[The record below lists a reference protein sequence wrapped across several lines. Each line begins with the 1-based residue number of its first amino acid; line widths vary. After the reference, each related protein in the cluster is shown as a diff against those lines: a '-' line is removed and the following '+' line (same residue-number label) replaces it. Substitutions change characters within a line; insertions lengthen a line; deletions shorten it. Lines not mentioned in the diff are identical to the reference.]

1 VTSPASRSLWRGRAL
16 ALVGIVLL
24 AFSLRSAVASLSPLY
39 DAIGE
44 DFTLPAAVLGLIGTV
59 PPLCFA
65 VFGLLAAGF
74 ERRFGLERTTLV
86 ALGAVGVGLVARAA
100 AGDAYGLLFGSALVF
115 AGVGVGNVL
124 LPALVKKYFPDRIG
138 LLTTVYSTMMAIS
151 TFTPPLVA
159 VPIADAAGWR
169 TSLGL
174 WAVFALAGLAPWIVL
189 AVRAR
194 RAAAAAA
201 ADGDLERVSTRVF
214 ARMWRLPTAWALAVS
229 FFVSSA
235 VAYTSFAWLP
245 KILVDT
251 AEVTPQVAGILLSLF
266 ALIGLPASLVVPAL
280 VARRDVVLPLFVI
293 ASAAGVLGA
302 GGLLVAP
309 ASAPWLWV
317 ALLGALPLLFPL
329 VLTSVGLRTRTHDAT
344 VALSSFAQSLGY
356 GATMLMPLGVGLL
369 HDASGSWTAPLIILI
384 AISLLALPA
393 GIVIARRKTVEQEWE
408 QRHGSW

>member
-1 VTSPASRSLWRGRAL
+1 MTSPDPLAVRRGRIL

-24 AFSLRSAVASLSPLY
+24 AFSLRSAVASLSPLF

-44 DFTLPAAVLGLIGTV
+44 DFVLPAAVLGLIGTV

-65 VFGLLAAGF
+65 VFGLLASGF

-86 ALGAVGVGLVARAA
+86 ALGAVALGLVARAA
-100 AGDAYGLLFGSALVF
+100 AGDAYGLLLGSALVF

-138 LLTTVYSTMMAIS
+138 LMTTVYSTMMAIS
-151 TFTPPLVA
+151 TFVPPLVA
-159 VPIADAAGWR
+159 VPVADAAGWR

-189 AVRAR
+189 ALRAR
-194 RAAAAAA
+194 RAALAEV
-201 ADGDLERVSTRVF
+201 DLEPVSTRVF
-214 ARMWRLPTAWALAVS
+214 GRMWRLPTAWALAVT

-251 AEVTPQVAGILLSLF
+251 AGVTPQVAGTLLSLF
-266 ALIGLPASLVVPAL
+266 ALIGLPASLVVPVL
-280 VARRDVVLPLFVI
+280 VARRGVVLPLFIV
-293 ASAAGVLGA
+293 ASASGVLGA

-317 ALLGALPLLFPL
+317 ALLGILPLLFPL

-356 GATMLMPLGVGLL
+356 GVTMLMPIGVGLI
-369 HDASGSWTAPLIILI
+369 HDATGSWTVPLVMLL
-384 AISLLALPA
+384 AISLLAVPA
-393 GIVIARRKTVEQEWE
+393 GVVIARRKTVEQEWE

>member
-1 VTSPASRSLWRGRAL
+1 MTSPDPLAVRRGRIL

-24 AFSLRSAVASLSPLY
+24 AFSLRSAVASLSPLF

-44 DFTLPAAVLGLIGTV
+44 DFVLPAAVLGLIGTV

-65 VFGLLAAGF
+65 VFGLLASGF

-86 ALGAVGVGLVARAA
+86 ALGAVALGLVARAA
-100 AGDAYGLLFGSALVF
+100 AIDAYGLLLGSALVF

-138 LLTTVYSTMMAIS
+138 LMTTVYSTMMAIS
-151 TFTPPLVA
+151 TFVPPLVA
-159 VPIADAAGWR
+159 VPVADAAGWR

-189 AVRAR
+189 ALRAR
-194 RAAAAAA
+194 RAALAEV
-201 ADGDLERVSTRVF
+201 DLEPVSTRVF
-214 ARMWRLPTAWALAVS
+214 GRMWRLPTAWALAVT

-251 AEVTPQVAGILLSLF
+251 AGVTPQVAGTLLSLF
-266 ALIGLPASLVVPAL
+266 ALIGLPASLVVPVL
-280 VARRDVVLPLFVI
+280 VARRGVVLPLFIV
-293 ASAAGVLGA
+293 ASASGVLGA

-317 ALLGALPLLFPL
+317 TLLGILPLLFPL

-356 GATMLMPLGVGLL
+356 GVTMLMPIGVGLI
-369 HDASGSWTAPLIILI
+369 HDATGSWTVPLVMLL
-384 AISLLALPA
+384 AISLLAVPA
-393 GIVIARRKTVEQEWE
+393 GVVIARRKTVEQEWE

>member
-1 VTSPASRSLWRGRAL
+1 MTSPDPLAVRRGRIL
-16 ALVGIVLL
+16 AVVGIVLL
-24 AFSLRSAVASLSPLY
+24 AFSLRSAVASLSPLF

-44 DFTLPAAVLGLIGTV
+44 DFVLPAAVLGLIGTV

-65 VFGLLAAGF
+65 VFGLLASGF

-86 ALGAVGVGLVARAA
+86 ALGAVALGLMARAA
-100 AGDAYGLLFGSALVF
+100 AIDAYGLLLGSALVF

-138 LLTTVYSTMMAIS
+138 LMTTVYSTMMAIS
-151 TFTPPLVA
+151 TFVPPLVA
-159 VPIADAAGWR
+159 VPVADAAGWR

-189 AVRAR
+189 ALRAR
-194 RAAAAAA
+194 RAALAEV
-201 ADGDLERVSTRVF
+201 DLEPVSTRVF
-214 ARMWRLPTAWALAVS
+214 GRMWRLPTAWALAVT

-251 AEVTPQVAGILLSLF
+251 AGVTPQVAGTLLSLF
-266 ALIGLPASLVVPAL
+266 ALIGLPASLVVPVL
-280 VARRDVVLPLFVI
+280 VARRGVVLPLFIV
-293 ASAAGVLGA
+293 ASASGVLGA

-317 ALLGALPLLFPL
+317 TLLGILPLLFPL

-356 GATMLMPLGVGLL
+356 GVTMLMPIGVGLI
-369 HDASGSWTAPLIILI
+369 HDATGSWTVPLVMLL
-384 AISLLALPA
+384 AISLLAVPA
-393 GIVIARRKTVEQEWE
+393 GVVIARRKTVEQEWE

>member
-1 VTSPASRSLWRGRAL
+1 MTSSDLIAVRRGRIL

-24 AFSLRSAVASLSPLY
+24 AFSLRSAVASLSPLF

-44 DFTLPAAVLGLIGTV
+44 DFDLPAAVLGLIGTV

-65 VFGLLAAGF
+65 VFGLLASGF

-86 ALGAVGVGLVARAA
+86 ALGVVGLGLVARAA
-100 AGDAYGLLFGSALVF
+100 AIDASGLLLGSALIF

-124 LPALVKKYFPDRIG
+124 VPALVKKYFADRIG
-138 LLTTVYSTMMAIS
+138 LLTTVYTTTMALS
-151 TFTPPLVA
+151 TFLPPLIA

-169 TSLGL
+169 VSLGL
-174 WAVFALAGLAPWIVL
+174 WAVFALAGLVPWIVL
-189 AVRAR
+189 ALQAR
-194 RAAAAAA
+194 RLAAA
-201 ADGDLERVSTRVF
+201 ADVDLAPVSTRVF
-214 ARMWRLPTAWALAVS
+214 GRMWRLPTAWALATT
-229 FFVSSA
+229 FFASSA

-251 AEVTPQVAGILLSLF
+251 AGVTPQVAGVLLSLF

-280 VARRDVVLPLFVI
+280 VARRDIVLPLFVI
-293 ASAAGVLGA
+293 ASACGVLGA

-317 ALLGALPLLFPL
+317 SLLGTLPLLFPL

-344 VALSSFAQSLGY
+344 VALSAFAQSLGY
-356 GATMLMPLGVGLL
+356 GVTMFIPLSIGLL
-369 HDASGSWTAPLIILI
+369 HDASGSWTAPLVILI
-384 AISLLALPA
+384 VISLLALPA
-393 GIVIARRKTVEQEWE
+393 GVVIARRKTVEQEWE